1 MYFFLNEDLAL
12 EIEDST
18 FELSEEDL
26 SFGVDFGVIV
36 EKDINHEYYDGSYD
50 VTPKVQSQTLKTANK
65 VCKKDISV
73 QEIPKYDVSN
83 SKGTTVYIGS
93 EIIWQ

>member
-36 EKDINHEYYDGSYD
+36 ERDINHELLESGTQY
-50 VTPKVQSQTLKTANK
+50 LI
-65 VCKKDISV
+65 KDFNVI
-73 QEIPKYDVSN
+73 EADLP
-83 SKGTTVYIGS
+83 
-93 EIIWQ
+93 E

>member
-18 FELSEEDL
+18 FELSVEDL

-36 EKDINHEYYDGSYD
+36 ERDINHEYYDGAYD

-73 QEIPKYDVSN
+73 QENAS
-83 SKGTTVYIGS
+83 
-93 EIIWQ
+93 